1 MEIEIEWEW
10 FDKYWIDSRKTNQFH
25 LWLLSCFRLWRVF
38 VVITF
43 SRKSFSAFVDRFG
56 FCFCRDI
63 VVCKWAILHSPAP
76 YPSQPICLRLR
87 FFADVAHIGVC
98 ISPPCPLQK
107 CVENTPRS
115 NSKVGPAEAN
125 DSMVIYPSST
135 SPRFAY
141 AACVA
146 RFAVAS
152 PFCQFARRCLCYS
165 YKLLSL
171 LVFWNQFVYAVDSG
185 GALTSCKSHANQ
197 RSTFVCRAIVVAF
210 QYCSSAFAL
219 EL

>member
-1 MEIEIEWEW
+1 MSSASELFCTVPCHIPP
-10 FDKYWIDSRKTNQFH
+10 N
-25 LWLLSCFRLWRVF
+25 LSACDFASLQTLHTSASVYHRLAHFKNVSK
-38 VVITF
+38 I
-43 SRKSFSAFVDRFG
+43 
-56 FCFCRDI
+56 
-63 VVCKWAILHSPAP
+63 
-76 YPSQPICLRLR
+76 RLGL
-87 FFADVAHIGVC
+87 IG
-98 ISPPCPLQK
+98 L
-107 CVENTPRS
+107 
-115 NSKVGPAEAN
+115 AEAN

-141 AACVA
+141 VACVA

-152 PFCQFARRCLCYS
+152 AFCQFARRCLCYF

-210 QYCSSAFAL
+210 PYCSSAFAL